1 MNLARFA
8 EIIIVII
15 FEVIF
20 AALAI
25 QAIFIQDVP
34 RLFNVIAA
42 MIISV
47 LPIVFE
53 KVMGMSLPFGVK
65 SLVPFALFLHVAGG
79 IMRWYWLYMP
89 FYDKFAHLVAA
100 IAIGLSVFVFFLV
113 LDYYEV
119 RISKWKVLLGIFII
133 TMLFGGIWEVGEKT
147 IDMMVKSSYNNGLI
161 DTIGDEIGNIM
172 GTIIALL
179 VVNTYINSVPSGKS
193 MSWLLRKR
201 EASQGT

>member
-1 MNLARFA
+1 MDRARFA
-8 EIIIVII
+8 EIIIVIF
-15 FEVIF
+15 FEAIF

-25 QAIFIQDVP
+25 QAIFIQDFP

-42 MIISV
+42 MIIAV

-113 LDYYEV
+113 LDYYGV
-119 RISKWKVLLGIFII
+119 RVSKWKVLLGIFII
-133 TMLFGGIWEVGEKT
+133 TLLFGGIWELGEKT
-147 IDMMVKSSYNNGLI
+147 IDLMVKSSYNNGLI
-161 DTIGDEIGNIM
+161 DTIGDEIGNIT
-172 GTIIALL
+172 GTLIAILIA
-179 VVNTYINSVPSGKS
+179 NIYINSVPSGKS
-193 MSWLLRKR
+193 MSWLVRKR
-201 EASQGT
+201 ETS